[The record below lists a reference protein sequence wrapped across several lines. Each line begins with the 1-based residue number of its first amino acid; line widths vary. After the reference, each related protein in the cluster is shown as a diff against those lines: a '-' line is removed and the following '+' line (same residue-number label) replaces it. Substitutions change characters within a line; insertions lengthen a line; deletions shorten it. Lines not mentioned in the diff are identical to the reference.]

1 MRESPPVTMPGTDV
15 TWTVVTIDEQPYL
28 KVTLPSGRMV
38 YYRARVTPSG
48 FVWVSPTPLTMKLVP
63 EAAAP

>member
-1 MRESPPVTMPGTDV
+1 MRESPPQSVPGSDA
-15 TWTVVTIDEQPYL
+15 TWTMVEIDGAWYL
-28 KVTLPSGRMV
+28 KLGPA

>member
-1 MRESPPVTMPGTDV
+1 VPGSDA
-15 TWTVVTIDEQPYL
+15 TWTMVEIDGAWYL
-28 KVTLPSGRMV
+28 KLGPA